1 MKRTYRSL
9 ALCAMAL
16 AVVGCASAPRSPA
29 SGPASGV
36 AELSLLVPNGD
47 HQIPIAV
54 TMPTGGADAPAVVML
69 HGTGSNKDE
78 AGNGYL
84 MLAPK
89 LAAAGIAA
97 VRVDFPGSGDSTASY
112 EIYSN
117 TMAISDAEAVAAYV
131 ARLDGIDGK
140 RIGIMGWSQG
150 GTDALLAAGSS
161 KTWKSVLTWAG
172 ALVIGDMAD
181 EAMRAEAAA
190 QGYTWM
196 KFEWR
201 EPLKLGKK
209 WIDEADGMDVLSY
222 AAKIKAPIC
231 SVHGTLD
238 DTVPFSDSEKV
249 QAVAQN
255 AKSRLVPIEGAD
267 HTFNVFTGDL
277 TKYEQLANETVAWF
291 VGTL

>member
-16 AVVGCASAPRSPA
+16 AGCASAQT
-29 SGPASGV
+29 GPASGV

-89 LAAAGIAA
+89 MAAAGIAA
-97 VRVDFPGSGDSTASY
+97 VRVDFPGSGDSAASY

-131 ARLDGIDGK
+131 AKLDGIDGK

-209 WIDEADGMDVLSY
+209 WIDEADSMDVLSY

-238 DTVPFSDSEKV
+238 DTVPFADSEKV
-249 QAVAQN
+249 QAVARN

-267 HTFNVFTGDL
+267 HTFCVFTGDL
-277 TKYEQLANETVAWF
+277 TKYEQLAKETVAWF
-291 VGTL
+291 VETL

>member
-1 MKRTYRSL
+1 MYRSL

-16 AVVGCASAPRSPA
+16 AGCASAPG
-29 SGPASGV
+29 GPATGV

-47 HQIPIAV
+47 HQIPIAI
-54 TMPTGGADAPAVVML
+54 TMPTGGADVPAVVML

-84 MLAPK
+84 MLAPRM
-89 LAAAGIAA
+89 AAAGIAA
-97 VRVDFPGSGDSTASY
+97 VRVDFPGSGESTASY

-117 TMAISDAEAVAAYV
+117 SEAVSDAEAVAAFI
-131 ARLDGIDGK
+131 ADLDGIDGK
-140 RIGIMGWSQG
+140 RVGVMGWSQG

-161 KTWKSVLTWAG
+161 RTWKSVLTWAG

-181 EAMRAEAAA
+181 EAMRAEAAE

-209 WIDEADGMDVLSY
+209 WIDEADSMDVLSY

-238 DTVPFSDSEKV
+238 DTVPFADSEKV
-249 QAVAQN
+249 QSVARN
-255 AKSRLVPIEGAD
+255 KKSRLVAIEGAD
-267 HTFNVFTGDL
+267 HTFCVFTGDL
-277 TKYEQLANETVAWF
+277 TLFDQLAGETVAWF
-291 VGTL
+291 VETL